1 MFLGEL
7 ESELQKVLME
17 RSEVHEAL
25 GKAEAQ
31 VISLEEDKKKL
42 LEEVRNVREWNS
54 CHGRKYWK
62 KYACKSFALTKNQC
76 ITWKLNSK
84 YYIKL

>member
-1 MFLGEL
+1 
-7 ESELQKVLME
+7 ME

-42 LEEVRNVREWNS
+42 LEEVKNVR
-54 CHGRKYWK
+54 
-62 KYACKSFALTKNQC
+62 
-76 ITWKLNSK
+76 KLNFYRKKIIVYRIHEGRTNSFHTFTVEC
-84 YYIKL
+84 L

>member
-1 MFLGEL
+1 MFAGEL

-42 LEEVRNVREWNS
+42 LEEVKNVR
-54 CHGRKYWK
+54 K
-62 KYACKSFALTKNQC
+62 
-76 ITWKLNSK
+76 
-84 YYIKL
+84 